1 MATFSSASSLYEDFV
16 TPSTTVFD
24 EYAIANALH
33 NILNTRIGSMPGR
46 PTFGSRIYEIP
57 FEPNDDATK
66 VFMITVIREAIE
78 KWEKRIILTNIDIIN
93 SKENTLEALIDYYFK
108 DSSINA
114 RAKISLL
121 I

>member
-1 MATFSSASSLYEDFV
+1 MPTFSSQNALYEDFV
-16 TPSTTVFD
+16 TPNTTVYD
-24 EYAIANALH
+24 EFAISNALH

-66 VFMITVIREAIE
+66 LFLITVIREAIE
-78 KWEKRIILTNIDIIN
+78 KWEKRIILTNVYIVN
-93 SKENTLEALIDYYFK
+93 SKENTLEAMIDYYFK
-108 DSSINA
+108 DSSING
-114 RAKISLL
+114 RAKITLL